1 MEPGLRQQPA
11 SVMRSTRQ
19 SPDLGPAPRRLV
31 QPGMDAPATAPAAA
45 QGEGSPHAQRRAA
58 MRVLAELAAIVGD
71 SPGPSAPA
79 GQTPPVSPATLPAS
93 PVPNR
98 PRLTSVVNLG
108 PRNAA
113 EFASS
118 HISEHLATAPPG
130 ARALALAD
138 GVESSG
144 AGTWAVDH
152 PHILSYSADY
162 DYREAKETVDLWGV
176 AYTRLRIDHTK
187 PLDAARLDESDKPFS
202 AVMMLRGLCDHYEW
216 KDRQGNDAGA
226 VGCAGV
232 PLTASGVNA
241 LLCGVAPLLSDRA
254 RFALHGEINAGD
266 RRAEYSAL
274 QAPVQANILDGVELF
289 NQQVGRGLA
298 SVHVGESGL
307 VIAGET
313 VEAFSTDTL
322 NRFRSVTDGY
332 FAQDRALTCDKYP
345 NQSVRLRD
353 TVG

>member
-1 MEPGLRQQPA
+1 MGRGTSFAGTTLRPLGASSCACAVQGWGMRTSLSSSPPPSPRAGGSGNGMEPGLRQQPA
-11 SVMRSTRQ
+11 SVIRSTRQ

-58 MRVLAELAAIVGD
+58 LRVLAELAAIVGD

-79 GQTPPVSPATLPAS
+79 RQTPPVSPATLPAS

-202 AVMMLRGLCDHYEW
+202 ALRPLRVEG
-216 KDRQGNDAGA
+216 QAGQ
-226 VGCAGV
+226 
-232 PLTASGVNA
+232 
-241 LLCGVAPLLSDRA
+241 
-254 RFALHGEINAGD
+254 
-266 RRAEYSAL
+266 RR
-274 QAPVQANILDGVELF
+274 
-289 NQQVGRGLA
+289 GRCR
-298 SVHVGESGL
+298 VC
-307 VIAGET
+307 
-313 VEAFSTDTL
+313 
-322 NRFRSVTDGY
+322 RRSVDGIGS
-332 FAQDRALTCDKYP
+332 QRAAVRGCP
-345 NQSVRLRD
+345 SAFRPCAVCPARGNQRWRSAS
-353 TVG
+353 